1 MITRAFLMALAMIE
15 SGNKDIPGDAGH
27 AIGPLQIHRIYM
39 ADVNR
44 ITGLPVFITCKHDRD
59 GNCLESPCYDNRHS
73 LLASLEM
80 TRIYLKHYSDHF
92 RRKHGWEFS
101 HADLCALHRWGT
113 SYKPGACKS
122 TLIDRIRSRKL
133 KALMMQPTEKG
144 RK

>member
-1 MITRAFLMALAMIE
+1 MALAHIE
-15 SGNKDIPGDAGH
+15 TGNRDIPGDRVA
-27 AIGPLQIHRIYM
+27 AIGPLQIHRIYA

-44 ITGLPVFITCKHDRD
+44 ILKLPVFLTVKH
-59 GNCLESPCYDNRHS
+59 GPNGECLQNPCPDNRHS

-80 TRIYLKHYSDHF
+80 TRIYLKHWSGHF

-101 HADLCALHRWGT
+101 YPDLCALHRHGT
-113 SYKPGACKS
+113 SYTPGACKS

-144 RK
+144 KK